1 MLLQNGF
8 AYYRHAWHLFTPP
21 TITLITVYYHY
32 HLQTHQTKCNGI
44 PQMLAMTCDV
54 SAGEHAY
61 DN

>member
-1 MLLQNGF
+1 MASL
-8 AYYRHAWHLFTPP
+8 HAP

-44 PQMLAMTCDV
+44 PQMLAMKRDV

-61 DN
+61 DNERIIACVITV